1 MKSGSS
7 LAVGLAALAG
17 LAVLVAT
24 LADTKSSAE
33 PPALSDGSNDF
44 IFKPDQPPAPEI
56 SFVGDGERPLTLDDF
71 RGRLVLLNFWATWC
85 APCVREMPAL
95 DRLQQRVGKDRF
107 EVLTLSMDRKG
118 LPAVEEFFDV
128 NKLENL
134 SPYVDTKSKSMRTF
148 GVRGLPTTFLIDRS
162 GIVIGSVEGPVEWD
176 GPEAQA
182 FIEFFLEDPILK
194 ARN

>member
-1 MKSGSS
+1 M
-7 LAVGLAALAG
+7 LAA
-17 LAVLVAT
+17 T
-24 LADTKSSAE
+24 LWDTGSSAE
-33 PPALSDGSNDF
+33 APALGDGSNDF
-44 IFKPDQPPAPEI
+44 IFKEDLPPAPEI
-56 SFVGDGERPLTLDDF
+56 SFVGDGGQPLTLEDF

-95 DRLQQRVGKDRF
+95 DRLQQQVGKDRF

-118 LPAVEEFFDV
+118 LPAVKQFFDV
-128 NKLENL
+128 NKLAHL
-134 SPYVDTKSKSMRTF
+134 APYVDAKSKSMRAF

-182 FIEFFLEDPILK
+182 FIEFFLEDPVQEAQK
-194 ARN
+194 